1 MGRDKGE
8 QNLTNEKT
16 EHGNRNTDL
25 TQRQK
30 RTDLTQVT
38 LRTKHRDENKKIM
51 LSEL

>member
-1 MGRDKGE
+1 MGRNKGE
-8 QNLTNEKT
+8 QNPTNEKT

-30 RTDLTQVT
+30 RSDLTQEM
-38 LRTKHRDENKKIM
+38 LRTKHRDENNKIM